1 MAGAGNRPFCAGASR
16 QKGWNMSKKV
26 IDVSGYQGLV
36 DWVKVKAAG
45 IQGAILKIIRKDLN
59 PDKQF
64 ENNWSGCEKAGM
76 PVVGV
81 YNYSYATTVEKARSD
96 AQKVVD
102 TLAGR
107 RAKVWMDV
115 EDACLKGIGQKLID
129 IILAYQA
136 VIRAAGLDFGVYTGL
151 SFYNSFIKPYA
162 GQIDCHFWIARYPS
176 TSRKNVDD
184 TPPVANQPLVFHV
197 LEGWQWAST
206 GRVSGIS
213 GNVDFNEWYGAIPEP
228 ESNRYNSHS
237 IPERLLT
244 LISPNM
250 RGDDVKWVQVHLVRL
265 GFLPDKTEIDGIYGP
280 KTEAAVRAAQEHYG
294 IAIDGIVGANTIYV
308 IRWN

>member
-1 MAGAGNRPFCAGASR
+1 
-16 QKGWNMSKKV
+16 MSKKV
-26 IDVSGYQGLV
+26 IDVSSYQGLV

-59 PDKQF
+59 PDNQF
-64 ENNWSGCEKAGM
+64 ENNWAGCEKAGM

-96 AQKVVD
+96 AQKVID

-107 RAKVWMDV
+107 TAKVWLDV
-115 EDACLKGIGQKLID
+115 EDACMKGLGQKLID

-136 VIRAAGLDFGVYTGL
+136 VIQAAGLDFGVYTYL
-151 SFYNSFIKPYA
+151 AFYDSYIRPYA
-162 GQIDCHFWIARYPS
+162 GRQLDCHFWIARYPS
-176 TSRKNVDD
+176 TNLKDVND
-184 TPPVANQPLVFHV
+184 TPPTDKQPLVSHI

-206 GRVSGIS
+206 GRVDGIS

-228 ESNRYNSHS
+228 QVSGNPYP
-237 IPERLLT
+237 IPERLLKLT
-244 LISPNM
+244 HPNM
-250 RGDDVKWVQVHLVRL
+250 RGDDVKWAQSHLVRL
-265 GFLPDKTEIDGIYGP
+265 GFLPDETEIDGIYGP
-280 KTEAAVRAAQEHYG
+280 KTEKAVRAAQKHYG
-294 IAIDGIVGANTIYV
+294 IAVDGIVGANTIYV

>member
-1 MAGAGNRPFCAGASR
+1 
-16 QKGWNMSKKV
+16 MSKKV
-26 IDVSGYQGLV
+26 IDVSSYQGLV
-36 DWVKVKAAG
+36 DWVKVKATG

-81 YNYSYATTVEKARSD
+81 YNYSYATTVEKAKSD
-96 AQKVVD
+96 AQKVID

-107 RAKVWMDV
+107 TAKVWLDA
-115 EDACLKGIGQKLID
+115 EDACLKGLGQKLID

-136 VIRAAGLDFGVYTGL
+136 AIRAAGLEFGVYTGL
-151 SFYNSFIKPYA
+151 SFYNDYIKPYA
-162 GQIDCHFWIARYPS
+162 SQIDCNFWIARYPS
-176 TSRKNVDD
+176 TSKKDVND
-184 TPPVANQPLVFHV
+184 TPPADKQPLVSHI

-206 GRVSGIS
+206 GRVNGIS

-228 ESNRYNSHS
+228 ESNGYNPHS
-237 IPERLLT
+237 IPERLLKLT
-244 LISPNM
+244 HPNM
-250 RGDDVKWVQVHLVRL
+250 RGDDVAWTQWHLHRL
-265 GFLPDKTEIDGIYGP
+265 GFLPDESEIDEIYGP
-280 KTEAAVRAAQEHYG
+280 KTENAVKAAQEYYG
-294 IAIDGIVGANTIYV
+294 IAVDGIVGANTIYV

>member
-1 MAGAGNRPFCAGASR
+1 
-16 QKGWNMSKKV
+16 MSKKV
-26 IDVSGYQGLV
+26 IDVSSYQGLV

-64 ENNWSGCEKAGM
+64 ENNWSACEKAGM

-96 AQKVVD
+96 AQKVID

-107 RAKVWMDV
+107 TAKVWLDV
-115 EDACLKGIGQKLID
+115 EDACLKGLGQKLID

-136 VIRAAGLDFGVYTGL
+136 VIQAAGLEFGVYTGL
-151 SFYNSFIKPYA
+151 SFYNDYIKPYA
-162 GQIDCHFWIARYPS
+162 SQIDCNFWIARYPS
-176 TSRKNVDD
+176 TSRKDVAD
-184 TPPVANQPLVFHV
+184 TPPDDKQPLVSHI

-206 GRVSGIS
+206 GRVDGIG

-228 ESNRYNSHS
+228 ESNGYNPHS
-237 IPERLLT
+237 IPERLLKLT
-244 LISPNM
+244 HPNM
-250 RGDDVKWVQVHLVRL
+250 RGDDVAWAQWHLHRL
-265 GFLPDKTEIDGIYGP
+265 GFLPDESEIDGIYGP
-280 KTEAAVRAAQEHYG
+280 KTEAAVKAAQKHYG
-294 IAIDGIVGANTIYV
+294 IAVDGIVGANTIYV

>member
-1 MAGAGNRPFCAGASR
+1 
-16 QKGWNMSKKV
+16 MSKKV
-26 IDVSGYQGLV
+26 IDVSSYQGLV

-59 PDKQF
+59 LDKQF
-64 ENNWSGCEKAGM
+64 ENNWAGCEAVGM

-96 AQKVVD
+96 AQKVID

-107 RAKVWMDV
+107 TAKVWLDV
-115 EDACLKGIGQKLID
+115 EDACMKGLGQKLID

-136 VIRAAGLDFGVYTGL
+136 VIQAAGLDFGVYTYL
-151 SFYNSFIKPYA
+151 AFYNSYIRPYA
-162 GQIDCHFWIARYPS
+162 GRIDCHFWIARYPS
-176 TSRKNVDD
+176 KNLKDVDD
-184 TPPVANQPLVFHV
+184 APPADKQPLVSHI

-213 GNVDFNEWYGAIPEP
+213 GNVDFNEWYGSIPEAQASGNP
-228 ESNRYNSHS
+228 YP
-237 IPERLLT
+237 IPERLLKLT
-244 LISPNM
+244 HPNM
-250 RGDDVKWVQVHLVRL
+250 RGDDVAWAQNHLVRL
-265 GFLPDKTEIDGIYGP
+265 GFLPDETEIDGIYGP
-280 KTEAAVRAAQEHYG
+280 KTEKAVKAAQKHYG
-294 IAIDGIVGANTIYV
+294 IAVDGIVGANTIYV

>member
-1 MAGAGNRPFCAGASR
+1 
-16 QKGWNMSKKV
+16 MSKKV
-26 IDVSGYQGLV
+26 IDVSSYQGLI

-64 ENNWSGCEKAGM
+64 ENNWSACEKAGM

-96 AQKVVD
+96 AQKVID

-107 RAKVWMDV
+107 TAKVWLDV
-115 EDACLKGIGQKLID
+115 EDACLKGLGQKLID

-136 VIRAAGLDFGVYTGL
+136 VIQAAGLEFGVYTGL
-151 SFYNSFIKPYA
+151 SFYNDYIKPYA
-162 GQIDCHFWIARYPS
+162 SQIDCNFWIARYPS
-176 TSRKNVDD
+176 TSRKDVAD
-184 TPPVANQPLVFHV
+184 TPPDDKQPLVSHI

-206 GRVSGIS
+206 GRVDGIG

-228 ESNRYNSHS
+228 ESNGYNPHS
-237 IPERLLT
+237 IPERLLKLT
-244 LISPNM
+244 HPNM
-250 RGDDVKWVQVHLVRL
+250 GGDDVAWAQWHLHRL
-265 GFLPDKTEIDGIYGP
+265 GFLPDESEIDGIYGP
-280 KTEAAVRAAQEHYG
+280 KTEAAVKAAQKHYG
-294 IAIDGIVGANTIYV
+294 IAVDGIVGANTIYV

>member
-1 MAGAGNRPFCAGASR
+1 
-16 QKGWNMSKKV
+16 MSKKV
-26 IDVSGYQGLV
+26 IDVSSYQGLI

-64 ENNWSGCEKAGM
+64 ENNWSACEKAGM

-96 AQKVVD
+96 AQKVID

-107 RAKVWMDV
+107 TAKVWLDV
-115 EDACLKGIGQKLID
+115 EDACLKGLGQKLID

-136 VIRAAGLDFGVYTGL
+136 VIQAAGLEFGVYTGL
-151 SFYNSFIKPYA
+151 SFYNDYIKPYA
-162 GQIDCHFWIARYPS
+162 SQIDCHFWIARYPS
-176 TSRKNVDD
+176 TSKKDVND
-184 TPPVANQPLVFHV
+184 TPPSDKQPLVSHV

-206 GRVSGIS
+206 GQVSGIS
-213 GNVDFNEWYGAIPEP
+213 GNVDFDEWYGAIPEP
-228 ESNRYNSHS
+228 ESAGGNPYP
-237 IPERLLT
+237 IPERLLKLST
-244 LISPNM
+244 PNM
-250 RGDDVKWVQVHLVRL
+250 RGDDVKWAQSHLVRL
-265 GFLPDKTEIDGIYGP
+265 GFLPDETEIDGIYGP
-280 KTEAAVRAAQEHYG
+280 KTEKAVKAAQKHYG
-294 IAIDGIVGANTIYV
+294 IAVDGIVGANTIYV

>member
-1 MAGAGNRPFCAGASR
+1 
-16 QKGWNMSKKV
+16 MSKKV
-26 IDVSGYQGLV
+26 IDVSSYQGLV

-45 IQGAILKIIRKDLN
+45 IQGAILKIIRKDLS

-64 ENNWSGCEKAGM
+64 ENNWAGCEKAGV
-76 PVVGV
+76 PIVGV

-107 RAKVWMDV
+107 TAKVWLDV
-115 EDACLKGIGQKLID
+115 EDNCMKYLGQKLID

-136 VIRAAGLDFGVYTGL
+136 VIQAAGLDFGVYTGL

-184 TPPVANQPLVFHV
+184 TPPIDKQPLVSHI

-206 GRVSGIS
+206 GEISGIS
-213 GNVDFNEWYGAIPEP
+213 GNVDFNEWYGEIPAP
-228 ESNRYNSHS
+228 ESSGSNPYP
-237 IPERLLT
+237 IPERLLR
-244 LISPNM
+244 LLSPNM
-250 RGDDVKWVQVHLVRL
+250 RGDDVRWAQRHLVRL
-265 GFLPDKTEIDGIYGP
+265 GFLLDETEIDGIYGP
-280 KTEAAVRAAQEHYG
+280 KTEKAVKAAQKHYG
-294 IAIDGIVGANTIYV
+294 ISVDGIVGANTIYV